1 MALLDAVPDV
11 ALQKSLPV
19 SLAWGCPLALGG
31 LPFGGL
37 IAGPRRFLTAAIQ
50 VAQRAIDHLHGQVGG
65 PLQCVRG
72 MPVAEDVI
80 TLLITGPFAHQRY
93 HCAALQ
99 ESEAKLL
106 IHIGRHG

>member
-1 MALLDAVPDV
+1 
-11 ALQKSLPV
+11 
-19 SLAWGCPLALGG
+19 
-31 LPFGGL
+31 
-37 IAGPRRFLTAAIQ
+37 
-50 VAQRAIDHLHGQVGG
+50 
-65 PLQCVRG
+65 LQCVRG

-80 TLLITGPFAHQRY
+80 TLLIAGPFAHQRY